1 MNERALEMRSVRD
14 ILVDL
19 KRRQRDL
26 GMPIGVLAELAGI
39 SVSTV
44 KRILGGNPQV
54 AFASVLALADALGM
68 GDLSNGESVSVMRQR
83 QAEAK
88 AEKLVGMVQGTSS
101 LEGQAVDDS
110 ATRNMV
116 DRTVVE
122 LLKGSSAALW
132 AR

>member
-1 MNERALEMRSVRD
+1 MKSVRD
-14 ILVDL
+14 ILIDL

-26 GMPIGVLAELAGI
+26 GMPIYVLAERAGV

-44 KRILGGNPQV
+44 KRILGGNTQV
-54 AFASVLALADALGM
+54 AFASVWALADALGM
-68 GDLSNGESVSVMRQR
+68 TDLSSGERVAVMRQR

-88 AEKLVGMVQGTSS
+88 AEKLIGMVQGTSS

-110 ATRNMV
+110 AIKNMV
-116 DRTVVE
+116 DRTVVR

-132 AR
+132 EG